1 NRKWLFIQLKSSHKK
16 WRKFA
21 EAMLNSCPYSI
32 RLQRK
37 NNKYYAYISFE
48 EDLPDTAID
57 FSNGAI
63 GVDLNAFPSHIAWA
77 EIKKEGNL
85 ESFGEIPT

>member
-1 NRKWLFIQLKSSHKK
+1 KQRQKYKKEWEDKRKGTLFSRGDKTKQGNLNLRVIEENGQFFLRINTGNRKWLFIQLKSSHKK

-37 NNKYYAYISFE
+37 NNKY
-48 EDLPDTAID
+48 
-57 FSNGAI
+57 
-63 GVDLNAFPSHIAWA
+63 
-77 EIKKEGNL
+77 
-85 ESFGEIPT
+85 